1 MDAFDQKLEEAAA
14 ADQFEDSDEEVQ
26 WDDPVPGDDSL
37 TFGQEPLVEP
47 SSSNGREIE
56 SPMQQQYPVEEKGFA
71 LLGLMGSSLP
81 PMAVEVKDEW
91 FYLDPQG
98 SQQGPFK
105 SVEMREWFEAG
116 YFKPHLPIRFGR
128 EGTFTPLANQFS
140 QGQVPFA
147 GPPPVNQNIGLAD
160 AMRTEQERLLALQHE
175 QHQRQQM
182 LQLQQQQEHQRLQ
195 QLDREEKIRMEMQRL
210 EIARQQQTHL
220 FQQQQMLHQQ
230 QQRQQQQQHMLLQQQ
245 SAWQRSQREGIMS
258 ALGIFGGNQDVA
270 APAPSNN
277 FQQPEM
283 QIQFQSEFRTR
294 HHMEAQDA
302 GLRDQNQGIMGRDSD
317 NMWPQASMQQMPLAS
332 EMINQQQPV
341 PERMASSGPSFDAWG
356 GSTAES
362 EESFLLR
369 AIESEDKRRTANEES
384 NVSRDQVQSI
394 ISSESSAATS
404 RTESAHTSPAKQATQ
419 APQKSPEKKSKVSSV
434 RSVQKSDSTTK
445 KDSPW
450 VTGAA
455 ATKSLKDIQHEE
467 QRALRK
473 QMEEQSS
480 TADLAHMGAQLKMML
495 GVDSMAGHEGGTSP
509 APAPGALTPASATA
523 STSTAA
529 SAPSPSPWGAS
540 ASVPQ
545 ASQTSKQSLRDIL
558 AEEERLAQERAKQV
572 TRAAPTSSHWMNVV
586 AGNTVVPAVP
596 KPSTRVLGPVPTSVL
611 KSRQQVRTANGAD
624 AAAKKTANAS
634 TPSKA
639 ESDASFWNFG
649 VAGKSDSST
658 PNVSVS
664 NAFGSSSV
672 SSELMS
678 WCAKQ
683 LKAIGGRE
691 DLTLMEYCA
700 SLEDPGEIREYLAAY
715 LGSTPRVSAFAT
727 EFIQRKKSGSSTK
740 KSPSGKASPMNVQV
754 LSNVEDD
761 AGKKRGKRRSKGQKI
776 DPSLLNYSVGN

>member
-1 MDAFDQKLEEAAA
+1 
-14 ADQFEDSDEEVQ
+14 
-26 WDDPVPGDDSL
+26 
-37 TFGQEPLVEP
+37 
-47 SSSNGREIE
+47 
-56 SPMQQQYPVEEKGFA
+56 MQQQFPVEEKGFS
-71 LLGLMGSSLP
+71 LLGLMGGSLP
-81 PMAVEVKDEW
+81 QMAVEVKDEW

-105 SVEMREWFEAG
+105 NAEMREWFEAG

-128 EGTFTPLANQFS
+128 EGAFTPLANQFL
-140 QGQVPFA
+140 QGQLPFA

-175 QHQRQQM
+175 QHQQQQM

-230 QQRQQQQQHMLLQQQ
+230 QQQQQQQQHMLLQQQ

-258 ALGIFGGNQDVA
+258 ALGIFGGNQDIA

-283 QIQFQSEFRTR
+283 QVQFQSEFRAR
-294 HHMEAQDA
+294 HHMEAQNV
-302 GLRDQNQGIMGRDSD
+302 GLRDQSQGIMGRESS
-317 NMWPQASMQQMPLAS
+317 NMWPQTSMQQMPLAS
-332 EMINQQQPV
+332 DMLNPQQPA
-341 PERMASSGPSFDAWG
+341 PERMAPSFDAWG

-369 AIESEDKRRTANEES
+369 AIESEDKRRTMNDES
-384 NVSRDQVQSI
+384 NVSREQPQSV

-404 RTESAHTSPAKQATQ
+404 RTQSAHTSPAKQATP
-419 APQKSPEKKSKVSSV
+419 APHKSPEKKSKVSPVKSV
-434 RSVQKSDSTTK
+434 KKSDSTAK
-445 KDSPW
+445 RDSPW
-450 VTGAA
+450 VTGSA

-495 GVDSMAGHEGGTSP
+495 GVDALTGHETGASP
-509 APAPGALTPASATA
+509 APSAPAPATA
-523 STSTAA
+523 STAAPAST
-529 SAPSPSPWGAS
+529 PSPSPWGVPAT
-540 ASVPQ
+540 VPQ
-545 ASQTSKQSLRDIL
+545 ASHASKQSLRDIL
-558 AEEERLAQERAKQV
+558 AEEERLAQERAKQAA
-572 TRAAPTSSHWMNVV
+572 RAVPTSSHWMNVV
-586 AGNTVVPAVP
+586 AGNTVAPAVP
-596 KPSTRVLGPVPTSVL
+596 KPTTRVLGPVPTSVL
-611 KSRQQVRTANGAD
+611 KSRQQVRTTNGAD
-624 AAAKKTANAS
+624 GASAVAKKPVTAS

-649 VAGKSDSST
+649 AAGKSSSS
-658 PNVSVS
+658 PPEVSVS
-664 NAFGSSSV
+664 NAFGSNSV
-672 SSELMS
+672 NSELMS

-740 KSPSGKASPMNVQV
+740 KSPSGKASPMSAQAP
-754 LSNVEDD
+754 SSVEDD

-776 DPSLLNYSVGN
+776 DPALLNYSVGN